1 MTVGSTTFGTQLSN
15 ARASAPCLT
24 LFSNSQAAANL
35 GGGCKHYLAGPTS
48 SIMRFTNASGTGTF
62 VFGIPNNPAL
72 VGANLYFQGA
82 VFDSAGA
89 FAAVLAASN
98 ALRIQVGS

>member
-1 MTVGSTTFGTQLSN
+1 
-15 ARASAPCLT
+15 
-24 LFSNSQAAANL
+24 
-35 GGGCKHYLAGPTS
+35 
-48 SIMRFTNASGTGTF
+48 MRFTNASGTGTF